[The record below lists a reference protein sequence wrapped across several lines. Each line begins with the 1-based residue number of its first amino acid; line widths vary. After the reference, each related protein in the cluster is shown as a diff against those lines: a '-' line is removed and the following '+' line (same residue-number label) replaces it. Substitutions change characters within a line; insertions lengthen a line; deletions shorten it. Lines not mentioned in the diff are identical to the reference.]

1 MGICGGRPKSQE
13 DQVHK
18 LSQPIIT
25 NGELQIK
32 VLLKN
37 ITLKMTG
44 VRQCSI
50 EFDLGQCKYTSPV
63 HIDNNGDHYWRAS
76 FDGTLKMTE
85 QQMRESNMKISVIDN
100 QVIGS
105 ATINL
110 FEAAVGPFHFQL
122 PIRGQNMGNVS
133 FDLKMNQVL
142 QATLQSKFIIWE
154 LNQSLSD
161 VRYNYNLRLVTSQ
174 FSFIS
179 EHSTTFVNPNYRKQN
194 EKQKSI
200 VASSR
205 KSILDQD
212 MMRDSIISLPKIPSM
227 INSSG
232 GVNHSLES
240 IIAAT
245 PTNKGQSPASQP
257 YHRIE
262 WDHAGDELTL
272 IVELPISEF
281 QGSAIQLCL
290 WSISSNK
297 NSLSSSK
304 SPHKTI
310 IKKTQNKHD
319 SEYMDLEIQDHHLVA
334 ETYINL
340 SNLETNIIAD
350 LGAKFFIIKSQQ
362 AKSIWYHG
370 VEVGKIDYEIS
381 VRLPNYLQQSSFGVQ
396 TEKGIV
402 STASVVG
409 NVENISVTEIKMIQI
424 EFQKLS
430 SSIFKIE
437 HKTLNMEDKL
447 KVRSDM
453 DQQLSK
459 LAQLLGQSHGT
470 NIKTFQYKS
479 EDDLMKAQDLLIQLS
494 IHLVDYSKTL
504 ASFNSYFECL
514 NQVLSRGELMLQQL
528 GFFKALSKKQSE
540 FKTEV
545 GLNYQS
551 FLVNTLR
558 FTLSKLNQK
567 DPSQEARQLYIKYL
581 VISYF
586 RIPEFRAKFLE
597 LINKSDDPQ
606 LLELRGTEFIQE
618 DDPTNIDK
626 STKTNISIFDW
637 QNYFHTYL
645 SDKSK
650 GIQNQSALNQ
660 ILDDE
665 SWKEHIR
672 HRSINFSFF
681 VEEWAKYVR
690 NILQVKILPWQ
701 DIPGYRILVKA
712 FMCELKQQESIPDA
726 MKIALKSLL
735 QNVNLLGIVVSL
747 QFNKTNLYN
756 AEQVIETFE
765 ILDVCFGTL
774 TTMPAYFDYPFF
786 LKGIKQIIIESE
798 HAINIAKCVWLI
810 YNIYPLFSMDFKK
823 DICEFLFEKAVFKLF
838 LHWSRTVRLVFH
850 YFLLYRVSH
859 QHKNPKVGGLDEEQI
874 IQQYTLINR
883 PKKNQS
889 YFENRQPQQQL
900 ISDYIYMKYLR
911 FLSKLEQAKINENQ
925 REYQQDHQ
933 SYYLKMVH
941 KKLRR
946 EQELKMQQQEEPK
959 MMEQLKLER
968 MISEQDESQQNDRSS
983 TSYAQEVE
991 LQVAMDNDV
1000 DKHEVEI
1007 NEMQQQY
1014 LRLSIR
1020 EFEEQLKNYNNW
1032 RQQNLKKMIGKYNEE
1047 DKHTIHLS
1055 FEVPKVDVLRRIDEK
1070 EGA

>member
-1 MGICGGRPKSQE
+1 MGICQGRSKTQE

-18 LSQPIIT
+18 LNQPIT
-25 NGELQIK
+25 TSGELQIK

-37 ITLKMTG
+37 ITLKMSG

-50 EFDLGQCKYTSPV
+50 QFDFGQCKYTSPV
-63 HIDNNGDHYWRAS
+63 HIDNNGEHYWRAS
-76 FDGTLKMTE
+76 FDGTLKMSE
-85 QQMRESNMKISVIDN
+85 QLMRESNMKISVMDS

-122 PIRGQNMGNVS
+122 PIRGQHAGNVT
-133 FDLKMNQVL
+133 FDLKMNQIV
-142 QATLQSKFIIWE
+142 QATLQSKYIIWE

-194 EKQKSI
+194 EKQRTVMS
-200 VASSR
+200 SSR

-212 MMRDSIISLPKIPSM
+212 ALRDSIISLPKTPS
-227 INSSG
+227 SSQNF
-232 GVNHSLES
+232 NHSLDS

-245 PTNKGQSPASQP
+245 PQNKGQVPASQP

-262 WDHAGDELTL
+262 WDHSGDELTL

-290 WSISSNK
+290 WSISSNQ
-297 NSLSSSK
+297 NNMGNSK
-304 SPHKTI
+304 SPHKTT

-319 SEYMDLEIQDHHLVA
+319 SEYLDLEIQDHHLVA

-340 SNLETNIIAD
+340 QHLENNLVAD
-350 LGAKFFIIKSQQ
+350 LGAKFIVINSQQ

-370 VEVGKIDYEIS
+370 VEVGKIDYEIN
-381 VRLPNYLQQSSFGVQ
+381 VKLPNYLQQSSFGVQ

-437 HKTLNMEDKL
+437 HKTLNVEDKL
-447 KVRSDM
+447 KVRQDM
-453 DQQLSK
+453 DQQLNK

-479 EDDLMKAQDLLIQLS
+479 EDDLMKAQQLLIQLS

-514 NQVLSRGELMLQQL
+514 NQVLNRGELMLSQL

-545 GLNYQS
+545 GLEYQT

-558 FTLSKLNQK
+558 FTLQKLYQK
-567 DPSQEARQLYIKYL
+567 DPSQQARQLFIKFL

-597 LINKSDDPQ
+597 LIIKADDPQ
-606 LLELRGTEFIQE
+606 LFELRGTEFIQE

-626 STKTNISIFDW
+626 STKTNNQIFDW

-650 GIQNQSALNQ
+650 GIQNQSTLNQ

-701 DIPGYRILVKA
+701 DIPGYRILVKS
-712 FMCELKQQESIPDA
+712 FMCELKQQESVPDA
-726 MKIALKSLL
+726 MKMVLKSLL
-735 QNVNLLGIVVSL
+735 QNQNLLGIVVSL
-747 QFNKTNLYN
+747 LFNKTNLYN

-765 ILDVCFGTL
+765 ILDTCFATL
-774 TTMPAYFDYPFF
+774 TTMPAQFDYPFF
-786 LKGIKQIIIESE
+786 LKGIKQIIIDSE

-810 YNIYPLFSMDFKK
+810 YNIYPLFPIDFKK
-823 DICEFLFEKAVFKLF
+823 DICEFIFEKAVFKLF

-859 QHKNPKVGGLDEEQI
+859 QHKTSKVGGLDEEQI

-933 SYYLKMVH
+933 IYYQRLVH
-941 KKLRR
+941 KMLRR
-946 EQELKMQQQEEPK
+946 EYELKRQEQEEPK
-959 MMEQLKLER
+959 MMEQQKLER
-968 MISEQDESQQNDRSS
+968 MVSEQDESLSKQNQLKPVIVPRPVMHKKL
-983 TSYAQEVE
+983 A
-991 LQVAMDNDV
+991 
-1000 DKHEVEI
+1000 KHEVEI

>member
-1 MGICGGRPKSQE
+1 
-13 DQVHK
+13 
-18 LSQPIIT
+18 
-25 NGELQIK
+25 
-32 VLLKN
+32 
-37 ITLKMTG
+37 
-44 VRQCSI
+44 
-50 EFDLGQCKYTSPV
+50 
-63 HIDNNGDHYWRAS
+63 
-76 FDGTLKMTE
+76 MTE
-85 QQMRESNMKISVIDN
+85 QQMRESNMKISVIDT
-100 QVIGS
+100 QVIGQV
-105 ATINL
+105 TINL

-122 PIRGQNMGNVS
+122 PIRGKNVGNVS
-133 FDLKMNQVL
+133 FDLKMNQIV

-154 LNQSLSD
+154 LNSSLSD

-179 EHSTTFVNPNYRKQN
+179 EHSTIFVNPNYRKQN
-194 EKQKSI
+194 EKQKSMI
-200 VASSR
+200 SQSR
-205 KSILDQD
+205 KNILDQD
-212 MMRDSIISLPKIPSM
+212 SLRDSIISIPKIPSM

-232 GVNHSLES
+232 TINHSLDS

-245 PTNKGQSPASQP
+245 PTNKGQSLASQP

-262 WDHAGDELTL
+262 WDHAEDELTL

-281 QGSAIQLCL
+281 QISAIQICL

-297 NSLSSSK
+297 KSLESGK

-319 SEYMDLEIQDHHLVA
+319 SEYMDLEIQDLHLVA

-340 SNLETNIIAD
+340 SNLETNMVAD
-350 LGAKFFIIKSQQ
+350 LGAKFFIISNQQ

-381 VRLPNYLQQSSFGVQ
+381 VKLPNYLQQSSFGVQ

-402 STASVVG
+402 QSASVVG

-437 HKTLNMEDKL
+437 HKTLNMEDKM
-447 KVRSDM
+447 KVRQDM
-453 DQQLSK
+453 DQQLDK
-459 LAQLLGQSHGT
+459 LAELLGQSHGN

-479 EDDLMKAQDLLIQLS
+479 EDDLMKAQQLLIQLS
-494 IHLVDYSKTL
+494 IHLVDYQKTL
-504 ASFNSYFECL
+504 ATFNSYFECL

-540 FKTEV
+540 QKTEV

-558 FTLSKLNQK
+558 FTLQKLNQK
-567 DPSQEARQLYIKYL
+567 DPSQQARQLNIKFL

-597 LINKSDDPQ
+597 LINKADDPQ

-618 DDPTNIDK
+618 DDITNIDK

-645 SDKSK
+645 SDKTK
-650 GIQNQSALNQ
+650 GIQNQSLLNQ

-672 HRSINFSFF
+672 HRSINFCFF

-735 QNVNLLGIVVSL
+735 QNVNLLGIVVNL

-786 LKGIKQIIIESE
+786 LKGIKQIIIDSE
-798 HAINIAKCVWLI
+798 HAMSIAKCVWLI
-810 YNIYPLFSMDFKK
+810 YNIYPLFSIDFKK

-859 QHKNPKVGGLDEEQI
+859 EHKNPKVGGLDEEQI

-889 YFENRQPQQQL
+889 YFENRQPQQKL
-900 ISDYIYMKYLR
+900 ISDYIYIKYLR
-911 FLSKLEQAKINENQ
+911 FLSKLEQAKVKENQ
-925 REYQQDHQ
+925 REYEQDHKN
-933 SYYLKMVH
+933 YYFRMVH

-946 EQELKMQQQEEPK
+946 EQELRMQQQEEPK

-968 MISEQDESQQNDRSS
+968 LVSEQDESQLKQNQLKSVIVPR
-983 TSYAQEVE
+983 TVMHKKLSYK
-991 LQVAMDNDV
+991 N
-1000 DKHEVEI
+1000 EVEI
-1007 NEMQQQY
+1007 NQMQQPY
-1014 LRLSIR
+1014 IRVSIR
-1020 EFEEQLKNYNNW
+1020 EFEEQSKNYNNW
-1032 RQQNLKKMIGKYNEE
+1032 RQQNLKKIMGKYNQE
-1047 DKHTIHLS
+1047 DKHTIHLT
-1055 FEVPKVDVLRRIDEK
+1055 FQVPKVDVLKRIDEK